1 MPHSGFMD
9 ECGVTAHTHFSAGI
23 PQIVQLLRSDNEE
36 VREAAA
42 LALANLT
49 TSSPANAK

>member
-1 MPHSGFMD
+1 MD
-9 ECGVTAHTHFSAGI
+9 ECGVTAHTHLSAGI